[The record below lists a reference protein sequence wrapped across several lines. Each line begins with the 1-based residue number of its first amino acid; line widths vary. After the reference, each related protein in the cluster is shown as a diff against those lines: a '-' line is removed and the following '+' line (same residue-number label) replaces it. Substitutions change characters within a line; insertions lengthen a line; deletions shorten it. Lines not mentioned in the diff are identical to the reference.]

1 MTWQVYVGQRSH
13 YFANRVGIYYY
24 KSVKQLELVNR
35 DESKCGY
42 QVTTYTVILS
52 EQLELAVACS
62 DLSYIEETGPVLD
75 SPSFFLIP

>member
-1 MTWQVYVGQRSH
+1 MTWQVYVAQRSH

-42 QVTTYTVILS
+42 QVTTYTVIMGVEYGGASRHLPQLS
-52 EQLELAVACS
+52 
-62 DLSYIEETGPVLD
+62 
-75 SPSFFLIP
+75 